1 MNAPFRQEEELD
13 ADKEL
18 RAVLISHFKL
28 DPDTVDKIDTEMQI
42 SDMSFTDVAL
52 RLGLVTPEQIT
63 EALLRTRGELGA
75 NEAGL
80 IESVIRRVSSA
91 DKRVIVRHGE
101 DVKPGEQL
109 ILAHDPYNP
118 RSERIRALRT
128 ELLLLNEGTRGA
140 NIVPVMSPCSGE
152 GRSQLAA
159 ELAISFAQLGRRTLL
174 VDADMR
180 KPKQHVLFATAND
193 NGLSRSI
200 SEGERP
206 YFHPVV
212 GLPLM
217 HLLTAGPIPPN
228 PLELLSDGRFEKLL
242 SEWRNSYEFIVIDT
256 PPVSICADGM
266 AVATLAARVLLVSRA
281 QHTSY
286 KTTRDM
292 LRRLETTQSNILGA
306 VLNHF

>member
-1 MNAPFRQEEELD
+1 LNAPSAKD
-13 ADKEL
+13 PAVDSDKEL
-18 RAVLISHFKL
+18 RSVLISHFKL
-28 DPDTVDKIDTEMQI
+28 TPDTVDKIYAEMQL

-52 RLGLVTPEQIT
+52 RLGFVSPEQIT
-63 EALLRTRGELGA
+63 EALLRTRGGLA
-75 NEAGL
+75 QNEAGL
-80 IESVIRRVSSA
+80 IESVIRRVSS
-91 DKRVIVRHGE
+91 DRRVVVRHGE

-180 KPKQHVLFATAND
+180 KPKQHVLFATSNE

-200 SEGERP
+200 SAGEKP

-242 SEWRNSYEFIVIDT
+242 SEWRNTYEFIVLDT
-256 PPVSICADGM
+256 PPVSLCADGM

-286 KTTRDM
+286 KATRDM

>member
-1 MNAPFRQEEELD
+1 MNAPSAKGPAVD
-13 ADKEL
+13 SDKEM
-18 RAVLISHFKL
+18 RSVLISHFKL
-28 DPDTVDKIDTEMQI
+28 TPDTVDKIYAEMQL

-52 RLGLVTPEQIT
+52 RLGYVSPEQIT
-63 EALLRTRGELGA
+63 EALLRTRGGLA
-75 NEAGL
+75 QNEAGL
-80 IESVIRRVSSA
+80 IESVIRRVSS
-91 DKRVIVRHGE
+91 DRRVVVRHGE

-180 KPKQHVLFATAND
+180 KPKQHVLFATSND
-193 NGLSRSI
+193 NGLSRAI
-200 SEGERP
+200 SAGEKP
-206 YFHPVV
+206 FFHPVV

-242 SEWRNSYEFIVIDT
+242 SEWRNTYEFIVLDT
-256 PPVSICADGM
+256 PPVSLCADGM

>member
-1 MNAPFRQEEELD
+1 MNAPSAKD
-13 ADKEL
+13 PAVDSDKEV
-18 RAVLISHFKL
+18 RSVLISHFKL
-28 DPDTVDKIDTEMQI
+28 TPDTVDKIYAEMQL

-52 RLGLVTPEQIT
+52 RLGFVSPEQIT
-63 EALLRTRGELGA
+63 EALLRTRGGLA
-75 NEAGL
+75 QNEAGL
-80 IESVIRRVSSA
+80 IESVIRRVSS
-91 DKRVIVRHGE
+91 DRRVVVRHGE

-180 KPKQHVLFATAND
+180 KPKQHVLFATSNE

-200 SEGERP
+200 SAGEKP

-242 SEWRNSYEFIVIDT
+242 SEWRNTYEFIVLDT
-256 PPVSICADGM
+256 PPVSLCADGM

-286 KTTRDM
+286 KATRDM

>member
-1 MNAPFRQEEELD
+1 LNAPSAKGPAVD
-13 ADKEL
+13 SDKEM
-18 RAVLISHFKL
+18 RSVLISHFKL
-28 DPDTVDKIDTEMQI
+28 TPDTVDKIYAEMQL

-52 RLGLVTPEQIT
+52 RLGYVSPEQIT
-63 EALLRTRGELGA
+63 EALLRTRGGLA
-75 NEAGL
+75 QNEAGL
-80 IESVIRRVSSA
+80 IESVIRRVSS
-91 DKRVIVRHGE
+91 DRRVVVRHGE

-180 KPKQHVLFATAND
+180 KPKQHVLFATSND
-193 NGLSRSI
+193 NGLSRAI
-200 SEGERP
+200 SAGEKP
-206 YFHPVV
+206 FFHPVV

-242 SEWRNSYEFIVIDT
+242 SEWRNTYEFIVLDT
-256 PPVSICADGM
+256 PPVSLCADGM